1 MNFNGKA
8 ESLPTSKRIQVKHFL
23 NKEKKWQK
31 KFTTCPFQHQQKNS
45 DLVTNKTKFKE
56 NKQLT

>member
-1 MNFNGKA
+1 MEA

-23 NKEKKWQK
+23 NKEQKWQK